1 VIRFGPDGK
10 LYVVIADVC
19 GKGVG
24 PALLMAWLQAT
35 FSAWTDESMPLPLMV
50 TRLSERLAAC
60 TAEGRFITAFF
71 LLCDG
76 VTGEVEYVNAGH
88 NPPLWTKASGEI
100 QLLPT
105 HGRPLALFPQPY
117 PSSKI
122 SMTAGDLLMLY
133 TDGITE
139 ATNPEDEEFGVERL
153 RQFAGKN
160 LKGGLEE
167 IDTELFRELDR
178 FAKDTPFGDDRTIVL
193 VRRTG

>member
-1 VIRFGPDGK
+1 
-10 LYVVIADVC
+10 
-19 GKGVG
+19 
-24 PALLMAWLQAT
+24 
-35 FSAWTDESMPLPLMV
+35 
-50 TRLSERLAAC
+50 
-60 TAEGRFITAFF
+60 
-71 LLCDG
+71 
-76 VTGEVEYVNAGH
+76 
-88 NPPLWTKASGEI
+88 
-100 QLLPT
+100 
-105 HGRPLALFPQPY
+105 
-117 PSSKI
+117 
-122 SMTAGDLLMLY
+122 MTAGDLLMLY